1 MRFLVLG
8 NPENRRI
15 GLFRETCARLGLP
28 APGVLSWERY
38 LAEGGTLAGQLD
50 QYDVLRIES
59 SGENFEVESSL
70 IRKGGGE
77 PVSEEEFLK
86 GRIQN
91 HEAWF
96 RGWAKT
102 MAEIDE
108 AVAFRIPIMNSPMEI
123 ATIFD
128 KYYCQRYLAESGLPV
143 PRILG
148 KATNADAVFRL
159 MESEGVSRVFV
170 KPRHSSSA
178 SGVVA
183 LQRNNE
189 RVLATSSAL
198 LAEGR
203 LYNSLKISRYENHQD
218 VTKILDL
225 LGREKLLVEQ
235 WFPKAVIDK
244 RVTDFRVLVIDGKA
258 RHVVA
263 RTSRSPITNL
273 HLGNARGDLERI
285 EKEIGDE
292 IWSQAIEVCEE
303 VARQFSG
310 SFYLAVDLMI
320 GASRKSVAVA
330 EVNAF
335 GDLLPDL
342 LSKGEETYEA
352 EIKAWLVKDNQA
364 SA

>member
-1 MRFLVLG
+1 MLHPVVS
-8 NPENRRI
+8 
-15 GLFRETCARLGLP
+15 LP
-28 APGVLSWERY
+28 W
-38 LAEGGTLAGQLD
+38 
-50 QYDVLRIES
+50 
-59 SGENFEVESSL
+59 NFEVESSL

-108 AVAFRIPIMNSPMEI
+108 EVSHRIPIMNSPMEI

-128 KYYCQRYLAESGLPV
+128 KYYCQRYLAESGIPV

-273 HLGNARGDLERI
+273 HLGNARGDIDALRQRLGKKWDEVVGFAER
-285 EKEIGDE
+285 
-292 IWSQAIEVCEE
+292 
-303 VARQFSG
+303 VASVEPDMH
-310 SFYLAVDLMI
+310 YLGMDVMI
-320 GASRKSVAVA
+320 GSDFEKLALA
-330 EVNAF
+330 EANAF
-335 GDLLPDL
+335 GDLLPNVLTPDG
-342 LSKGEETYEA
+342 SDTYHEEA
-352 EIKAWLVKDNQA
+352 RRFLKMRK
-364 SA
+364 